1 MCKEE
6 ALDGLP
12 RKDERGPSN
21 RRTDEHQDCFKG
33 IVGETLERRGGACV
47 GFSKRICT
55 ILN

>member
-47 GFSKRICT
+47 GFSKRINT